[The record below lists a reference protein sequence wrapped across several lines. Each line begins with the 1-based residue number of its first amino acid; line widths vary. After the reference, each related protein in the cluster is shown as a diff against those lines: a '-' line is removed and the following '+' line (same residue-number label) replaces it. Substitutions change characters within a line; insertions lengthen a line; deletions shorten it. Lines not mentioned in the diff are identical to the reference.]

1 MLEYIILGFLMR
13 RKATGYDLKQY
24 MAESTSYFFD
34 ASYGSIYPALKRLEE
49 KKFLCSEEQVTG
61 GKFKKLYS
69 VTGEGRKHFLEW
81 LKQTVHFSKTRLDH
95 LVPFFFYDCLDA
107 ETAGRNLTQ
116 FIEEASSGLGEL
128 RAQQRELDSSCP
140 ECRHTYHYSVLVYGI
155 RYYEMLIGWCM
166 ELAGQTPKP

>member
-1 MLEYIILGFLMR
+1 MLEYIILGFLMQ

-49 KKFLCSEEQVTG
+49 KRFIRSEEQVTG

-69 VTGEGRKHFLEW
+69 ITGDGQKYFLDW
-81 LKQTVHFSKTRLDH
+81 LKQPVRFSKTRLDH
-95 LVPFFFYDCLDA
+95 LVPFFFYDYLDP

-116 FIEEASSGLGEL
+116 FIEEASLGLEEL
-128 RAQQRELDSSCP
+128 RAQQRGLDANRP
-140 ECRHTYHYSVLVYGI
+140 ECRHSYHYSVLVYGI
-155 RYYEMLIGWCM
+155 RYYEMLIRWCM
-166 ELAGQTPKP
+166 ELAGQTPES